1 MQSRKEFLAITE
13 QYEMVRNSW
22 NLIKKDDET
31 LNLLKYNSLYDL
43 SVSEMMFIFEA
54 IGASL
59 VKKLPFGNKEDEEN
73 RFEKRITKT
82 FNVQSKKNPFDLH
95 ESAFQD
101 FHNIREAI
109 ETIIPL
115 VERNSIVYYA
125 LSRSLN
131 SNIKEILEKNTKIG
145 FAFNENLGDKS
156 DVDINDWIST
166 ATLAYDYNSWVING
180 QKCGIIDQDYSHY
193 LLFAKTNTFTQLEK
207 YDVENGVVALLV
219 PSDKVTIEHDYTDY
233 FGVRHQKISF
243 DNIELERN
251 SHEVIN
257 ASKNLSEFFNVK
269 GCGQLAISSVILG
282 LLKQLQ
288 KNTYSYLINKR
299 IGLTNC
305 ELIQYKLFQS
315 TCKIYSLESIV
326 YLTAAMFDSFQKG
339 IELNNE
345 CITAKTLAIEYSYD
359 IIGDLR
365 SLFGSRYPFSS
376 TVYDLIYYIDSF
388 LHSSMDNR
396 MYLAKEA
403 VEHYK
408 THLNFTSNRMELSQR
423 FPLYAIKI
431 FLRQRKLRNKNMIL
445 TKELNKYIHHNLHAA
460 CDWIEHCVNQLQFSL
475 YYITNFHKEVF
486 SKLN

>member
-1 MQSRKEFLAITE
+1 
-13 QYEMVRNSW
+13 MVRSSW
-22 NLIKKDDET
+22 NNIKKDDET

-59 VKKLPFGNKEDEEN
+59 VKKLPFANKEDEQN
-73 RFEKRITKT
+73 RFEKRVTKT
-82 FNVQSKKNPFDLH
+82 FNIQSKKNPFDLH

-125 LSRSLN
+125 LSRS
-131 SNIKEILEKNTKIG
+131 SNPNFQELLKKKPKIG
-145 FAFNENLGDKS
+145 FAFNENLGDQS
-156 DVDINDWIST
+156 DVYIRDWIST
-166 ATLAYDYNSWVING
+166 ATLAYDHNSWVISG
-180 QKCGIIDQDYSHY
+180 QKCGIIDQKYSHY
-193 LLFAKTNTFTQLEK
+193 LLFAKTNTFTEMQQ
-207 YDVENGVVALLV
+207 YDDDETGVVALLV

-233 FGVRHQKISF
+233 FGVQHQKITF

-257 ASKNLSEFFNVK
+257 ATKILSEFSNVK
-269 GCGQLAISSVILG
+269 GCGQLAISSIILG

-315 TCKIYSLESIV
+315 TCKIYALESII

-345 CITAKTLAIEYSYD
+345 SITAKTLAIEYSYE

-365 SLFGSRYPFSS
+365 NLFGSRYPFSS

-396 MYLAKEA
+396 MYLAREA

-408 THLNFTSNRMELSQR
+408 ANLNFTTNRMELMQK
-423 FPLYAIKI
+423 FPLYAIKL
-431 FLRQRKLRNKNMIL
+431 FLQQRKLRTKNMIL

-475 YYITNFHKEVF
+475 YYITNFHKEVPF
-486 SKLN
+486 